1 MAHFA
6 ENWQKVTNNKWVL
19 SLVKTGYR
27 IPFIERPPL
36 SVDPIFFQQSL
47 SPQLEEE
54 VASLLQKGAV
64 EEIHPV
70 SPGFYS
76 RIFLVPKKNGKVRLI
91 IDLSTLNR
99 HVFIQSFKM
108 ETQRKVRNAIR
119 LNDWAFSLDLT
130 DAYLHVRI
138 HPRSRKYLRFTLNG
152 RVYHFKA
159 LPFGLST
166 SPFVFTLL
174 MTVIATHLRK
184 RAIIMHPYLDD
195 WLSRNQNRQTL
206 LEHRHYIMYLITS
219 LGLIINYQKSDL
231 IPTQIFTFI
240 GMEFLTYS
248 NIVRVPHP
256 RVQKLLE
263 TIMIIYQ
270 KTFISARVFLSL
282 LGQLSAAADFVMLG
296 RLHLRPLQMSL
307 LSQWRPQKFSLNH
320 QIKISANILHHLDWW
335 KQEEIY
341 QQGVP
346 LRINPPSHTI
356 FTDASLS
363 GWGSH
368 VEPEGLLFHGVWT
381 ETQSQLHINMLE
393 MMAISMALKEALHT
407 IKNSTVLVSTD
418 NTTVVAYLRKQG
430 GTRSPDLCLEVW
442 EILNWC
448 FQNKIQLLVKHVPGK
463 FNTLADRLSRVNKPI
478 STEWCLNQEV
488 ANAVLH
494 MTQFPNI
501 DLFATRL
508 NHRLPLYVSPIPDQ
522 KALSIDALS
531 MNWNRI
537 HAYAFP
543 PFHLIPALIN
553 KIRVSQCKIVLIAP
567 FWPSRSWF
575 PELLSLL
582 VSPPITLPVI
592 PNLLEQL
599 QGRFRHQNIDML
611 QLHVWELSSNQSE
624 IRNFQNKLQT
634 MSPKLVEMSTGKVYD
649 AKWKIFVNWA
659 NQRKVDPIQASPH
672 VIADFL
678 TFLFTEKKCQV
689 STIKGYR
696 STISNT
702 LKFKAG
708 YDIGSHPVLSEL
720 IKSFQRQRPVERSL
734 APKWD
739 LAFVLM
745 HLCKTPFEPLS
756 KASLLHLS
764 MKTAFLITMATAR
777 RVSEVHAFS
786 IDKDHF
792 RFSNL
797 DGSLTLRT
805 KIGFLAKNQLPSRAP
820 DSINI
825 PKLSNFCHT
834 NDSFNMKLCP
844 IRAVKIYLKRT
855 KSIRKGRDRLFIP
868 TRGDH
873 DLHKSTISKWVKFTI
888 KNAYNSISSS
898 QSRLLKIKPHELRAL
913 STSWAYL
920 NFIPM
925 EEIIKAAV
933 WSSSSLFAS
942 HYLRDFKNQSVNLH
956 KVGPLVVAQKVTGG
970 STNQAPPEED

>member
-1 MAHFA
+1 M
-6 ENWQKVTNNKWVL
+6 
-19 SLVKTGYR
+19 
-27 IPFIERPPL
+27 
-36 SVDPIFFQQSL
+36 DPIFFQQSL

-119 LNDWAFSLDLT
+119 LNNWAFSLDLT
-130 DAYLHVRI
+130 VAYLHVRI

-159 LPFGLST
+159 LPFCLST

-195 WLSRNQNRQTL
+195 WLPLNQNRQTL
-206 LEHRHYIMYLITS
+206 LEHRHYIMNLITS

-356 FTDASLS
+356 FTDPSLS

-381 ETQSQLHINMLE
+381 ETQSQLYINMLE
-393 MMAISMALKEALHT
+393 MMAISMALREALHT

-430 GTRSPDLCLEVW
+430 GTRSPDLCLKVW

-448 FQNKIQLLVKHVPGK
+448 FQNKIQLLVKHVQGK
-463 FNTLADRLSRVNKPI
+463 FNTLADRLSRVKQTNLDRVVSEPRSSKC
-478 STEWCLNQEV
+478 STSHDSVSQ
-488 ANAVLH
+488 
-494 MTQFPNI
+494 
-501 DLFATRL
+501 
-508 NHRLPLYVSPIPDQ
+508 HRLVCDTSESQ
-522 KALSIDALS
+522 A
-531 MNWNRI
+531 
-537 HAYAFP
+537 
-543 PFHLIPALIN
+543 PA
-553 KIRVSQCKIVLIAP
+553 IRVSNTRSKGPINRCSIDELESH
-567 FWPSRSWF
+567 SRLRFS
-575 PELLSLL
+575 SISSHSCIDQQNTS
-582 VSPPITLPVI
+582 VSVQNSIDSSFLAQQIMVPRTSVSAGDSTNKPPCNSKSIRTITRKVQASKHRYAAASRLGIIKQSIRDKKFSAQVA
-592 PNLLEQL
+592 E
-599 QGRFRHQNIDML
+599 
-611 QLHVWELSSNQSE
+611 HVSKA
-624 IRNFQNKLQT
+624 RRK
-634 MSPKLVEMSTGKVYD
+634 STGKVYD

-659 NQRKVDPIQASPH
+659 NQRKVDHIQASPH

-734 APKWD
+734 APK
-739 LAFVLM
+739 
-745 HLCKTPFEPLS
+745 
-756 KASLLHLS
+756 
-764 MKTAFLITMATAR
+764 
-777 RVSEVHAFS
+777 
-786 IDKDHF
+786 
-792 RFSNL
+792 
-797 DGSLTLRT
+797 
-805 KIGFLAKNQLPSRAP
+805 
-820 DSINI
+820 
-825 PKLSNFCHT
+825 
-834 NDSFNMKLCP
+834 
-844 IRAVKIYLKRT
+844 
-855 KSIRKGRDRLFIP
+855 
-868 TRGDH
+868 
-873 DLHKSTISKWVKFTI
+873 
-888 KNAYNSISSS
+888 
-898 QSRLLKIKPHELRAL
+898 
-913 STSWAYL
+913 
-920 NFIPM
+920 
-925 EEIIKAAV
+925 
-933 WSSSSLFAS
+933 
-942 HYLRDFKNQSVNLH
+942 
-956 KVGPLVVAQKVTGG
+956 
-970 STNQAPPEED
+970 

>member
-6 ENWQKVTNNKWVL
+6 ENWQKVSNNKWVL

-27 IPFIERPPL
+27 IPFIEQPPL

-206 LEHRHYIMYLITS
+206 FEHRHYIMYLITF

-553 KIRVSQCKIVLIAP
+553 KIRVSQCKIVLIDP

-634 MSPKLVEMSTGKVYD
+634 MSPKLVESQQAKFTMQNGK
-649 AKWKIFVNWA
+649 
-659 NQRKVDPIQASPH
+659 
-672 VIADFL
+672 
-678 TFLFTEKKCQV
+678 
-689 STIKGYR
+689 
-696 STISNT
+696 
-702 LKFKAG
+702 
-708 YDIGSHPVLSEL
+708 
-720 IKSFQRQRPVERSL
+720 
-734 APKWD
+734 
-739 LAFVLM
+739 
-745 HLCKTPFEPLS
+745 
-756 KASLLHLS
+756 SLLIGQINGKLILS
-764 MKTAFLITMATAR
+764 R
-777 RVSEVHAFS
+777 
-786 IDKDHF
+786 
-792 RFSNL
+792 
-797 DGSLTLRT
+797 
-805 KIGFLAKNQLPSRAP
+805 P
-820 DSINI
+820 
-825 PKLSNFCHT
+825 
-834 NDSFNMKLCP
+834 
-844 IRAVKIYLKRT
+844 
-855 KSIRKGRDRLFIP
+855 
-868 TRGDH
+868 
-873 DLHKSTISKWVKFTI
+873 
-888 KNAYNSISSS
+888 
-898 QSRLLKIKPHELRAL
+898 LL
-913 STSWAYL
+913 
-920 NFIPM
+920 M
-925 EEIIKAAV
+925 
-933 WSSSSLFAS
+933 
-942 HYLRDFKNQSVNLH
+942 
-956 KVGPLVVAQKVTGG
+956 
-970 STNQAPPEED
+970 

>member
-108 ETQRKVRNAIR
+108 ETQRKVRNAIN

-231 IPTQIFTFI
+231 IPTQIFSFI

-307 LSQWRPQKFSLNH
+307 LSQWRPQKIFTESPNQDISEHFTPSRLVEAGRDLSTRSALEDKSPLTHNIYGRQPVGLGFTCGTGRTTVSWSLDGNP
-320 QIKISANILHHLDWW
+320 ISASHKYAGNDGHFNGTKGSSSHNQEFHCVSLHRQHNSSGLSEKTRGDPFSRPLFRSLGNPELVLPEQDSASRKTRSGEIQHSGRQALKSKQTNLDRVVSEPRSS
-335 KQEEIY
+335 KCSTSHDSVSQHRLVCDTSESQASTICVSNTRSKGPINRCSIDELESHSRLRFSSVSSHSCID
-341 QQGVP
+341 QQNTSVSVQNSIDSSFLAQQIMVPRTSESAGVSTN
-346 LRINPPSHTI
+346 NPPCNSKSIRTI
-356 FTDASLS
+356 TRKVQASKHRYAAASRLGIIKQS
-363 GWGSH
+363 IRDKKFSEQVADH
-368 VEPEGLLFHGVWT
+368 V
-381 ETQSQLHINMLE
+381 SK
-393 MMAISMALKEALHT
+393 AR
-407 IKNSTVLVSTD
+407 
-418 NTTVVAYLRKQG
+418 RK
-430 GTRSPDLCLEVW
+430 
-442 EILNWC
+442 
-448 FQNKIQLLVKHVPGK
+448 
-463 FNTLADRLSRVNKPI
+463 
-478 STEWCLNQEV
+478 
-488 ANAVLH
+488 
-494 MTQFPNI
+494 
-501 DLFATRL
+501 
-508 NHRLPLYVSPIPDQ
+508 
-522 KALSIDALS
+522 
-531 MNWNRI
+531 
-537 HAYAFP
+537 
-543 PFHLIPALIN
+543 
-553 KIRVSQCKIVLIAP
+553 
-567 FWPSRSWF
+567 
-575 PELLSLL
+575 
-582 VSPPITLPVI
+582 
-592 PNLLEQL
+592 
-599 QGRFRHQNIDML
+599 
-611 QLHVWELSSNQSE
+611 
-624 IRNFQNKLQT
+624 
-634 MSPKLVEMSTGKVYD
+634 STGKVYD

-708 YDIGSHPVLSEL
+708 YDIGSHPVPSEL

-739 LAFVLM
+739 LAFALM

-844 IRAVKIYLKRT
+844 IRALKIYLKRT

>member
-1 MAHFA
+1 M
-6 ENWQKVTNNKWVL
+6 
-19 SLVKTGYR
+19 G
-27 IPFIERPPL
+27 PL
-36 SVDPIFFQQSL
+36 FSQDR
-47 SPQLEEE
+47 
-54 VASLLQKGAV
+54 LQDTVHRTTA
-64 EEIHPV
+64 PV
-70 SPGFYS
+70 SGPNLFPTVSKSTVGRRSCQPPSKRGSGGNSPGKS
-76 RIFLVPKKNGKVRLI
+76 RVLFTDFPCSKKEWKSKADYRPVNSQSTCFHSKLQNGNSEKSQECYTSQRLGIFVGSDRCVFACPDSSTVTQISSVHSEWQGVPFQSPPVR
-91 IDLSTLNR
+91 SLN
-99 HVFIQSFKM
+99 
-108 ETQRKVRNAIR
+108 E
-119 LNDWAFSLDLT
+119 SL
-130 DAYLHVRI
+130 
-138 HPRSRKYLRFTLNG
+138 
-152 RVYHFKA
+152 
-159 LPFGLST
+159 
-166 SPFVFTLL
+166 FVFTLL

-407 IKNSTVLVSTD
+407 IKNSTELVSTD

-537 HAYAFP
+537 HTYAFP

-553 KIRVSQCKIVLIAP
+553 KIQVSQCKIVLIAP

-634 MSPKLVEMSTGKVYD
+634 MSPKLVESQQAKFTMQNGK
-649 AKWKIFVNWA
+649 
-659 NQRKVDPIQASPH
+659 
-672 VIADFL
+672 
-678 TFLFTEKKCQV
+678 
-689 STIKGYR
+689 
-696 STISNT
+696 
-702 LKFKAG
+702 
-708 YDIGSHPVLSEL
+708 
-720 IKSFQRQRPVERSL
+720 
-734 APKWD
+734 
-739 LAFVLM
+739 
-745 HLCKTPFEPLS
+745 
-756 KASLLHLS
+756 SLLIGQINGKLILS
-764 MKTAFLITMATAR
+764 R
-777 RVSEVHAFS
+777 
-786 IDKDHF
+786 
-792 RFSNL
+792 
-797 DGSLTLRT
+797 
-805 KIGFLAKNQLPSRAP
+805 P
-820 DSINI
+820 
-825 PKLSNFCHT
+825 
-834 NDSFNMKLCP
+834 
-844 IRAVKIYLKRT
+844 
-855 KSIRKGRDRLFIP
+855 
-868 TRGDH
+868 
-873 DLHKSTISKWVKFTI
+873 
-888 KNAYNSISSS
+888 
-898 QSRLLKIKPHELRAL
+898 LL
-913 STSWAYL
+913 
-920 NFIPM
+920 M
-925 EEIIKAAV
+925 
-933 WSSSSLFAS
+933 
-942 HYLRDFKNQSVNLH
+942 
-956 KVGPLVVAQKVTGG
+956 
-970 STNQAPPEED
+970 